1 MTVRK
6 GGWLAE
12 KKGLA
17 YIIKE
22 GKMKKKIE
30 WICER
35 LKSGRFKQLWIQT
48 VWIYSYVRMYWKE
61 IVFYT
66 GPGLLGTV
74 IGLVSSLLSKDLVDL
89 ITGHQASLDTESDYL
104 YRKICNVFCSGLLL

>member
-22 GKMKKKIE
+22 GKMKKKIK

-35 LKSGRFKQLWIQT
+35 LKAGGLSSFGFRRYGFI
-48 VWIYSYVRMYWKE
+48 RM
-61 IVFYT
+61 
-66 GPGLLGTV
+66 
-74 IGLVSSLLSKDLVDL
+74 
-89 ITGHQASLDTESDYL
+89 
-104 YRKICNVFCSGLLL
+104 